1 MTFLN
6 ASESRIDKS
15 SAVVHY
21 VALQGSNVGHSR
33 YSLLEGAMEN
43 HLWSLFQ
50 AGRYPNVLECLANV
64 VVLWLQTGEDGQ
76 QELRN
81 DDCFKKVI
89 RGLLDADKGILS
101 KATGLLGSFEPGSVS
116 KDFKRMIAKQ
126 IVSWQR

>member
-1 MTFLN
+1 
-6 ASESRIDKS
+6 
-15 SAVVHY
+15 
-21 VALQGSNVGHSR
+21 
-33 YSLLEGAMEN
+33 MEN